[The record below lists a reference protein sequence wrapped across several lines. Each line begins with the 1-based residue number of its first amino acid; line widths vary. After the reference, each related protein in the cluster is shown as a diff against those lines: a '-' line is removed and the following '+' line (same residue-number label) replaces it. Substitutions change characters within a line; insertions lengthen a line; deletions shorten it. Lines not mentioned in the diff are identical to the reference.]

1 MPELPDVDVY
11 VEHLARRTV
20 GHTLERMRLASP
32 FLLRTAVPPITT
44 VFGQEVRDVSR
55 LGKRIVFSFA
65 PETKQVEPLHLVI
78 HLMIAGRFRWKDH
91 GAAVPGK
98 IGLAAFDFAAAG
110 TGSKAA
116 KTAPLKDAG
125 TLLLTEASG
134 KKRASLHLVRGA
146 EALAALAPDGL
157 EVLASGPDAF
167 AERLRSENHTLKRA
181 LTDPHLFSGIGNA
194 YSDEILHHAR
204 MSPVTDLPPDGRGGS
219 PPPRLD
225 PRGAHAVARPPARA
239 LRRLPGESH
248 RVPAGDGGARQVRP
262 AVPALRKAGAAHPL
276 RGQRDELLPGV
287 PDRQQAARRSIA
299 LAADEGRLAKDTR
312 GARGEEGPLAG
323 PAAARVIRAAW

>member
-20 GHTLERMRLASP
+20 GHTLERVRLASP

-78 HLMIAGRFRWKDH
+78 HLMIAGRFRCEDH
-91 GAAVPGK
+91 GAAVPRK

-204 MSPVTDLPPDGRGGS
+204 MSPVKLTSRLTDEEVRHL
-219 PPPRLD
+219 
-225 PRGAHAVARPPARA
+225 HASILEVLTLWRD
-239 LRRLPGESH
+239 SH

-299 LAADEGRLAKDTR
+299 LAADEGRLAEDTR